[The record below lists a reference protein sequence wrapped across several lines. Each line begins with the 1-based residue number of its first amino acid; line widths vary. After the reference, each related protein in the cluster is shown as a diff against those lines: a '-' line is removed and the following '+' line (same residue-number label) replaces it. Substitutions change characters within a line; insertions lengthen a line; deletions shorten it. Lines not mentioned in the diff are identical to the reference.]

1 MKPWSG
7 IPGYALLISCPSHSS
22 PHPFTLIRI
31 SAGKRSGLKIYSRYC
46 SFAAPQNRVEL
57 EAFIAVS
64 VTLQNDLEKLLSDF
78 CCIGAKNK
86 MVNIYYH
93 QGCRRNN
100 FFFENKS
107 FFLYVL
113 FPIVKDQMKIHKNLL
128 DIQRTLVGKEVL
140 IFHVS
145 QVLTKAKCSLS
156 VRTENIKLAV
166 LAGM

>member
-7 IPGYALLISCPSHSS
+7 IPEYALLISCPSHSS
-22 PHPFTLIRI
+22 PHPFTIIRI
-31 SAGKRSGLKIYSRYC
+31 SAGKRSGFKIYSRYC
-46 SFAAPQNRVEL
+46 SFAVPQNRLEI

-100 FFFENKS
+100 FFFENKIKVFFCS
-107 FFLYVL
+107 FFFLSW
-113 FPIVKDQMKIHKNLL
+113 KIKW
-128 DIQRTLVGKEVL
+128 RPRK
-140 IFHVS
+140 IFWIYKRP
-145 QVLTKAKCSLS
+145 L
-156 VRTENIKLAV
+156 
-166 LAGM
+166 

>member
-7 IPGYALLISCPSHSS
+7 IPEYALLISCPSHSS

-57 EAFIAVS
+57 EAFIEVS

-86 MVNIYYH
+86 MVNIYYD

-100 FFFENKS
+100 FFFENKIKVFFCS
-107 FFLYVL
+107 FFFLSW
-113 FPIVKDQMKIHKNLL
+113 KIKWRS
-128 DIQRTLVGKEVL
+128 IK
-140 IFHVS
+140 IFWIYKGP
-145 QVLTKAKCSLS
+145 L
-156 VRTENIKLAV
+156 
-166 LAGM
+166 